1 LHLGLNNATRCF
13 RGCQAAARI
22 RPAHALRGGNPYCAR
37 AYMMETDFY
46 VLVAIFVLVVVAL
59 LGFSFV
65 GAPQYPAG
73 YPKDRMTTSK

>member
-1 LHLGLNNATRCF
+1 
-13 RGCQAAARI
+13 
-22 RPAHALRGGNPYCAR
+22 
-37 AYMMETDFY
+37 MMKTDFY